1 MMTDLDGR
9 AAPANFTFGEH
20 STEVNESCSV
30 LFKGIAYIFG
40 GSNQTKQISRVEN
53 CGLIRVGGLDFD
65 FKDGAC
71 AATASKIYLCFR
83 ADMDF
88 KSCQTGND
96 PIGRPSFEHI
106 AESNFEHQYT
116 RIAAGLSEVNGF
128 RETCLT
134 LY

>member
-40 GSNQTKQISRVEN
+40 GSNQKQQISRVEN
-53 CGLIRVGGLDFD
+53 CQLRRVGGLDFD

-96 PIGRPSFEHI
+96 PTGIFEHI

-116 RIAAGLSEVNGF
+116 RIAAGPSEIN
-128 RETCLT
+128 RLCET
-134 LY
+134 